1 MIGIHT
7 YVPSHNIET
16 KFNRNLVYNMLL
28 STHLA
33 KFSFDKVVLY
43 TTKEIEKIVRKIGV
57 PYDEII
63 TEPFDGFKCKTFSIP
78 KMVTYSLQT
87 EPFAHL
93 DLDTFIYA
101 LPKKIDKEPV
111 FYASSD
117 IPLKKENN
125 FKTNMSMY
133 NTYLKGTFEIEDKLP
148 DEFKKH
154 IDFFDIPNMCIFGG
168 NDYETIKKASE
179 YCLKIYEENKEHFDS
194 NYYYACVI
202 EQLFIS
208 TAIKMINKENEIVD
222 EDVVKEEEE
231 TFYLFS
237 QQQNLSIDHETS
249 DLVNITYPFTI
260 SFNNKKKII
269 NNETELYTLANYD
282 FNWIIHLCGNKSLDA
297 VLFIVRETI
306 IQRFN
311 GFNSIQKMN
320 DIFGQISEVENISSR
335 YYKFLKGN
343 INIWENTRKTI
354 L

>member
-1 MIGIHT
+1 
-7 YVPSHNIET
+7 
-16 KFNRNLVYNMLL
+16 
-28 STHLA
+28 
-33 KFSFDKVVLY
+33 
-43 TTKEIEKIVRKIGV
+43 
-57 PYDEII
+57 
-63 TEPFDGFKCKTFSIP
+63 
-78 KMVTYSLQT
+78 
-87 EPFAHL
+87 
-93 DLDTFIYA
+93 
-101 LPKKIDKEPV
+101 
-111 FYASSD
+111 
-117 IPLKKENN
+117 
-125 FKTNMSMY
+125 
-133 NTYLKGTFEIEDKLP
+133 
-148 DEFKKH
+148 
-154 IDFFDIPNMCIFGG
+154 MCIFGG

-208 TAIKMINKENEIVD
+208 TAIKMINKEDEIID
-222 EDVVKEEEE
+222 EDVVKEEKE
-231 TFYLFS
+231 TFYLFN

-269 NNETELYTLANYD
+269 SNETELYSLANYD

-320 DIFGQISEVENISSR
+320 DIFGQSSEVENISSR